1 VKGDAD
7 NVDKTVDGTDG
18 GQFTVTANGKVTFDA
33 NADFEPLNDGDTEQ
47 TSVAVTVA
55 DEAGNEN
62 TSTVTAT
69 VEGVNDDPTNLSVDN
84 ATVRQSAGVN
94 ATVGTLSAEDVDN
107 DVANL
112 TYTLVAGTGDANN
125 SAFRIDGD
133 DLQARN
139 ASTMADGEYDVR
151 VEVDDPDGG
160 TTAEPFT
167 VTVVDD
173 VAPIVGPVTLTDA
186 TDGNGILAAGDDL
199 TITATVTDVTAVD
212 TVRADAAAFDNAT
225 VTLEETATDTYETTV
240 TVGNDPAEFDQS
252 VTVNATDTLDN
263 GGDQATVSESI
274 VVDTTPPTTRDDT
287 GRASEDTTG
296 TRLIA
301 DVRASNTDAVSAATD
316 LVVTAVDGN
325 ESVVDAPVTGT
336 NGGRFTVSAD
346 GRVLFDADGRFESLG
361 VGDTASTRVEA
372 TVADEAGNEATQ
384 TITAVVRGV
393 NDAPTGLALD
403 HAPIVQS
410 AGANATV
417 GTLSAGDV
425 DGDALSYSLV
435 SGSGD
440 TDNAAFAI
448 DGATLLARDASTMPA
463 GRYEVRVRAADG
475 NGGTD
480 EESFAITVED
490 DLPPRVTSVVITDR
504 TDANG
509 IVTAG
514 DTIGVKALVTDVTDV
529 QTVTATLGAFD
540 ADGITLDRRGAGAY
554 RGTAV
559 VGATPTEGDHSATVN
574 ATDPAGNGGTQ
585 AATSGTLVVDTTPP
599 TTRDDTGRASED
611 ATGAVVIADLRA
623 NDTDG
628 VSASSDLAVTAVGG
642 DPTGV
647 ATPVPGTNGGRFT
660 ITADGRVLFDGNA
673 DFEPLDTG
681 ETNRTSVSVTV
692 ADEAGNEATQTV
704 TAVVDGVTDET
715 GGGGGSSASIGRA
728 TPPSSPTQATP
739 SSSPAQTSTVSLQD
753 VYGGQRIVVDFARQQ
768 VTTSV
773 VPPADASAASGRAQ
787 ASVPADDVRNVQSD
801 GLVLTVADR
810 GDYDLT
816 VTARDVDVFARNAR
830 SAATDAPTTADDA
843 ASDDSA
849 GDVASSDAD
858 LSTDALGEAS
868 RQFVE
873 ATARRPVGFITVDH
887 SFEPDDLETATHRF
901 RVRKS
906 YLAATGATAE
916 GVTLYRDGP
925 DGYRDLPTR
934 EVDADE
940 TFHYFEAE
948 TPGFSTFVIGTDA
961 PVFDLGDPALVT
973 ADETSGRVEATVPVE
988 NVGSHAG
995 TYTARLRGD
1004 GTVLATTTVSVPPG
1018 ETVTARVQTTLPDAD
1033 GVTLSLAGRSL
1044 GTVSSGGQ
1052 ETVAEADEEP
1062 SDSSSPLVAVGV
1074 ALLVFVVLAGV
1085 ILGAWRRTEP
1095 TDESTD
1101 DADDESTDDVT
1112 VDPAT
1117 ETPPA
1122 AADEP
1127 APDGP
1132 ERAASEAVSDTPGGR
1147 SGRPDTERAT
1157 DDQYSGEPDA
1167 GASDTTAP
1175 PGTTDATRSTAA
1187 NDPSAESADT
1197 ASEERPPSETDE
1209 SSEER

>member
-1 VKGDAD
+1 
-7 NVDKTVDGTDG
+7 
-18 GQFTVTANGKVTFDA
+18 
-33 NADFEPLNDGDTEQ
+33 
-47 TSVAVTVA
+47 
-55 DEAGNEN
+55 
-62 TSTVTAT
+62 
-69 VEGVNDDPTNLSVDN
+69 
-84 ATVRQSAGVN
+84 
-94 ATVGTLSAEDVDN
+94 
-107 DVANL
+107 
-112 TYTLVAGTGDANN
+112 
-125 SAFRIDGD
+125 
-133 DLQARN
+133 
-139 ASTMADGEYDVR
+139 M
-151 VEVDDPDGG
+151 
-160 TTAEPFT
+160 
-167 VTVVDD
+167 
-173 VAPIVGPVTLTDA
+173 
-186 TDGNGILAAGDDL
+186 
-199 TITATVTDVTAVD
+199 
-212 TVRADAAAFDNAT
+212 
-225 VTLEETATDTYETTV
+225 
-240 TVGNDPAEFDQS
+240 
-252 VTVNATDTLDN
+252 
-263 GGDQATVSESI
+263 
-274 VVDTTPPTTRDDT
+274 
-287 GRASEDTTG
+287 
-296 TRLIA
+296 
-301 DVRASNTDAVSAATD
+301 
-316 LVVTAVDGN
+316 
-325 ESVVDAPVTGT
+325 
-336 NGGRFTVSAD
+336 
-346 GRVLFDADGRFESLG
+346 
-361 VGDTASTRVEA
+361 
-372 TVADEAGNEATQ
+372 
-384 TITAVVRGV
+384 
-393 NDAPTGLALD
+393 
-403 HAPIVQS
+403 
-410 AGANATV
+410 
-417 GTLSAGDV
+417 
-425 DGDALSYSLV
+425 
-435 SGSGD
+435 
-440 TDNAAFAI
+440 
-448 DGATLLARDASTMPA
+448 
-463 GRYEVRVRAADG
+463 
-475 NGGTD
+475 
-480 EESFAITVED
+480 
-490 DLPPRVTSVVITDR
+490 
-504 TDANG
+504 
-509 IVTAG
+509 
-514 DTIGVKALVTDVTDV
+514 
-529 QTVTATLGAFD
+529 
-540 ADGITLDRRGAGAY
+540 
-554 RGTAV
+554 
-559 VGATPTEGDHSATVN
+559 TVN

-585 AATSGTLVVDTTPP
+585 AATSGPLVVDTTPP
-599 TTRDDTGRASED
+599 TTRDDVGRASED

-849 GDVASSDAD
+849 SDVASSDAD

-1101 DADDESTDDVT
+1101 DADDESTDDADDESTDDVT

-1175 PGTTDATRSTAA
+1175 PGTTDATRSTAT
-1187 NDPSAESADT
+1187 NDPSAESTDT